1 MSDDN
6 MPVFIKNYIEQ
17 CEWLGT
23 ETTKVLKEYWSADT
37 KIQGK
42 MDIGE
47 EVTHNEID
55 KLEQLLDRLIELENR
70 CQFEMR
76 NEDKIRKKIDDL

>member
-1 MSDDN
+1 
-6 MPVFIKNYIEQ
+6 
-17 CEWLGT
+17 
-23 ETTKVLKEYWSADT
+23 
-37 KIQGK
+37 